1 MVNKKELKNIINKI
15 KGIITLKTELYDHL
29 LDFLE
34 VLLELN
40 EKYNKLE
47 TIENNDNKPTITTNQ
62 IFAPYYYLGS
72 TNQLNIKEFYNKTGC
87 NNITLAFLNCD
98 HGTPQWSNGVNYH
111 SGGIDDIVHFIH
123 EKQGNI
129 IISSGGANGIE
140 LINKLSVEECIKIY
154 KYMYDV
160 YQIKHFDFDIE
171 GYYIA
176 DTKLTDKRCQ
186 LIKEIKK
193 QIPNAIIQYTIP
205 ISPDGLHT
213 EGLNLIKQT
222 KQNNIEIDIV
232 NLMTM
237 DFGNYYA
244 PNGNT
249 EMAKYCIQCI
259 QSVKNQLNE
268 LGIKSKIGVNDVQ
281 GEIFTLNNA
290 EELINYCYKNDN
302 VKLLSFW
309 CINRDN
315 GNKINYTYADCNYS
329 GIEQSLYQFS
339 CIFNKINK

>member
-1 MVNKKELKNIINKI
+1 MVNKNELKTIINKI
-15 KGIITLKTELYDHL
+15 KSIITLKTELYDHL
-29 LDFLE
+29 MDFLE

-40 EKYNKLE
+40 DKYNQL
-47 TIENNDNKPTITTNQ
+47 ENNTSHTTNKL
-62 IFAPYYYLGS
+62 FAPYYYLGS
-72 TNQLNIKEFYNKTGC
+72 SNKINIKDYYNKTNC

-98 HGTPQWSNGVNYH
+98 HERPQWSDGITYH

-154 KYMYDV
+154 KYMYDI

-171 GYYIA
+171 GFYIS
-176 DTKLTDKRCQ
+176 DNNLTNKRCH
-186 LIKEIKK
+186 LIKEIKR

-213 EGLNLIKQT
+213 EGLNLLKLS
-222 KQNNIEIDIV
+222 KQNNIDPDII

-237 DFGNYYA
+237 DFGTYYA
-244 PNGNT
+244 PNGKT
-249 EMAKYCIQCI
+249 DMAKYCIQCI
-259 QSVKNQLNE
+259 ESVQKQLNE
-268 LGIKSKIGVNDVQ
+268 LSIHSKIGVTPMIGVNDCTD
-281 GEIFTLNNA
+281 EIFSIDNA
-290 EELINYCYKNDN
+290 NELINYCKYNNN
-302 VKLLSFW
+302 VKLVSFW

-315 GNKINYTYADCNYS
+315 GNKINNNYADCNYS
-329 GIEQSLYQFS
+329 GIEQKLYEFS
-339 CIFNKINK
+339 CIFNKINQ